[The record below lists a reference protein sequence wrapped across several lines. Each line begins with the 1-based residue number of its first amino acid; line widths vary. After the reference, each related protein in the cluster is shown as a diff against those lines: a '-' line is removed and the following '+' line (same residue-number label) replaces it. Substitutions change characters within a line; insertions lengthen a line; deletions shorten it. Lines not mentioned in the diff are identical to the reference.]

1 MNYCPVFFIL
11 APPNTNN
18 MTRTLLNAF
27 SVIVSVL
34 LSQGLFGQACLPTY
48 SVACTSAD
56 FINNFSTTGGT
67 TNASNLN
74 TGCNGPSP
82 NNYTDFSA
90 TQVLTISPGNTFN
103 FTVQAGT
110 SWGQGFR
117 ILLDYNADGDFL
129 DVGED
134 AWNSGFSST
143 SAFTGSIT
151 VPLTAA
157 GVSKM
162 RVICQYA
169 GVPSGPCITAS
180 FGECEDYGAVF
191 CLLPP
196 TPSAVSPVA
205 ACVNNTATLTAT
217 SSSGTLAWFAN
228 PTGGTPLGT
237 GGSYTTPPFTSAGSF
252 TYYVETQ
259 NGGCS
264 SSRVPVT
271 VNVSAAA
278 VVNLGLDTT
287 LCGTSFTLNA
297 GNPGSSYLWSTG
309 AGTQSI
315 NINSSGTY
323 SVVVQTPLGCIGTDN
338 ITVTLNAPPAYDLG
352 NDTVFC
358 GTVIT
363 LDAGPGF
370 TSYLWSTGS
379 TSQTTTVN
387 STSMV
392 YVTLQD
398 AGGCTLE
405 DSVLVTLSAAPSV
418 ALGADT
424 TRCGGTVTLD
434 AGNPGSIYFWS
445 NNTTGQTSTV
455 NSSGTYYVD
464 VITPAGCLGSDTIV
478 VTINN
483 QPNANLGPDTSICQ
497 GSITLD
503 AGNPGS
509 TYAWSNSASTQTI
522 TVGTGTYFV
531 TVTDPSGCFDQDT
544 VLVQANVPP
553 TITVSSDT
561 AICSGGQ
568 ATLTATGGIGYLWS
582 NGAPTQTITVSP
594 TTNTAYYVTVVDAN
608 GCTASDFVIVNTLPT
623 QTAQFTHTVSG
634 STAVFSNQS
643 SSAYTYSW
651 SFGDNT
657 TSNAV
662 NPSHTY
668 TQNGT
673 YTVTLTVTG
682 PCGTSTF
689 TQVVTITQ
697 VGLDEH
703 QTLNNVSL
711 YPNPNDGAF
720 TISFEMT
727 QETDVQIQVLDV
739 AGRIVWSDQPGALM
753 VYNKQV
759 ALNTEASGMYVVRII
774 TPSHVNHLKVNVVK

>member
-1 MNYCPVFFIL
+1 MK
-11 APPNTNN
+11 
-18 MTRTLLNAF
+18 RHLLNAVALIAASF
-27 SVIVSVL
+27 VGHTL
-34 LSQGLFGQACLPTY
+34 LAQACLPTY
-48 SVACTSAD
+48 SVACSSAD

-67 TNASNLN
+67 TNVSNLN
-74 TGCNGPSP
+74 TGCNGPAP

-103 FTVQAGT
+103 FTVQSGT
-110 SWGQGFR
+110 SWSQGFR

-151 VPLTAA
+151 VPLTAT

-162 RVICQYA
+162 RVICQFA
-169 GVPSGPCITAS
+169 GVPTGPCIATS

-191 CLLPP
+191 CQLPP

-217 SSSGTLAWFAN
+217 TSSGTLAWFAN

-237 GGSYTTPPFTSAGSF
+237 GGSYTTPPFATSGTF

-264 SSRVPVT
+264 STRVPVT

-278 VVNLGLDTT
+278 VVNLGADTT
-287 LCGTSFTLNA
+287 VCGTSFVLDA

-309 AGTQSI
+309 GGTQTISI
-315 NINSSGTY
+315 NASGSYAVT
-323 SVVVQTPLGCIGTDN
+323 VQTPLGCIGNDN

-352 NDTVFC
+352 NDTVSC
-358 GTVIT
+358 GTSVT
-363 LDAGPGF
+363 LDAGAGY
-370 TSYLWSTGS
+370 TSYTWSTGGTGQTETIS
-379 TSQTTTVN
+379 TSDT
-387 STSMV
+387 V

-398 AGGCTLE
+398 AGGCTLQ
-405 DSVLVTLSAAPSV
+405 DSIIVTLSPAPSV
-418 ALGADT
+418 ALGLDT

-455 NSSGTYYVD
+455 SSSGTYYVD
-464 VITPAGCLGSDTIV
+464 VITPAGCVGSDTII

-483 QPNANLGPDTSICQ
+483 QPDADLGPDTSICQ

-544 VLVQANVPP
+544 VTIQANVPP

-561 AICSGGQ
+561 AICAGGQ
-568 ATLTATGGIGYLWS
+568 ATLTANGGIGYLWS

-594 TTNTAYYVTVVDAN
+594 STNTAYYVTVVDAN
-608 GCTASDFVIVNTLPT
+608 GCTASDFVIVNTLPGS
-623 QTAQFTHTVSG
+623 TALFTHTVSG
-634 STAVFSNQS
+634 STAVFTNQS
-643 SSAYTYSW
+643 SNAYTYSW
-651 SFGDNT
+651 NFGDNT
-657 TSNAV
+657 TSTAV

-682 PCGTSTF
+682 PCGTATF

-697 VGLDEH
+697 VGVEEQL
-703 QTLNNVSL
+703 TLNNVSL

-727 QETDVQIQVLDV
+727 QETEVQIQVLDV
-739 AGRIVWSDQPGALM
+739 AGRIVWSDQPGALTI
-753 VYNKQV
+753 YNKQV
-759 ALNTEASGMYVVRII
+759 ALPAEASGMYVVRVI

>member
-1 MNYCPVFFIL
+1 MQKKITLALLSLLFSALVGFAQCANDNVLTSGNLTPPGVAQTTTLTYSANQYVLAYVEAGANYTI
-11 APPNTNN
+11 NTCSSSSWDTQLTVYNDA
-18 MTRTLLNAF
+18 TGAF
-27 SVIVSVL
+27 VAYNDDFCSLRSQVSFTPAFCGYVRVL
-34 LSQGLFGQACLPTY
+34 LDRFFCQ
-48 SVACTSAD
+48 TSA
-56 FINNFSTTGGT
+56 
-67 TNASNLN
+67 
-74 TGCNGPSP
+74 
-82 NNYTDFSA
+82 
-90 TQVLTISPGNTFN
+90 
-103 FTVQAGT
+103 
-110 SWGQGFR
+110 
-117 ILLDYNADGDFL
+117 ADIG
-129 DVGED
+129 
-134 AWNSGFSST
+134 
-143 SAFTGSIT
+143 I
-151 VPLTAA
+151 
-157 GVSKM
+157 
-162 RVICQYA
+162 
-169 GVPSGPCITAS
+169 
-180 FGECEDYGAVF
+180 
-191 CLLPP
+191 
-196 TPSAVSPVA
+196 VA
-205 ACVNNTATLTAT
+205 MTMNTAGSGTPTLTAT
-217 SSSGTLAWFAN
+217 ADPSVCIGSGVGIGISNNGSGGLPPYSYSWSP
-228 PTGGTPLGT
+228 PTNL
-237 GGSYTTPPFTSAGSF
+237 TTTNTSNTS
-252 TYYVETQ
+252 
-259 NGGCS
+259 
-264 SSRVPVT
+264 VT
-271 VNVSAAA
+271 VVTSNITYTLTLTDANGCIATDQVAITALSAPT
-278 VVNLGLDTT
+278 VNLGPDTAI
-287 LCGTSFTLNA
+287 CGSAFSLNA

-309 AGTQSI
+309 AGTQTI
-315 NINSSGTY
+315 NITTGGTY
-323 SVVVQTPLGCIGTDN
+323 SVAVQAPSGCIGTDN

-544 VLVQANVPP
+544 VVVQANVPP

-668 TQNGT
+668 AQNGT

-697 VGLDEH
+697 VGLEEH
-703 QTLNNVSL
+703 QTLNNMSL

-727 QETDVQIQVLDV
+727 QEADVQIQVLDV